1 LLIPKTIREV
11 IPMKKLLLCVSI
23 FVLLVSSA
31 SAVQKNPV
39 APAPKDKCPV
49 CGMFVSK
56 YTDFLAQIIFK
67 DSSYALFDGTKDM
80 FKYYLNIKAYNP
92 SKTTADIDS
101 LYVNDYYTLSP
112 VDGLKAYFVIGSDIL
127 GPMGKELIPFEKEAD
142 AKAFMRDHRG
152 KAILKFTEVT
162 AATLKE
168 LE

>member
-1 LLIPKTIREV
+1 MPKTIREV

-23 FVLLVSSA
+23 FLLLVSSA
-31 SAVQKNPV
+31 SAGKKNPV
-39 APAPKDKCPV
+39 APASKDKCPV

-80 FKYYLNIKAYNP
+80 FKYCLNIKAYNP

-127 GPMGKELIPFEKEAD
+127 GPMGKELIPFGKEAD

-152 KAILKFTEVT
+152 KTILKFTEVT